1 MKKNIITGPVIV
13 DNYPYGSLKCKMTF
27 SVEFVKGKG
36 YRSVMQSVNPK
47 NGRENKPKKSTYN
60 HFMYM
65 FKEEETGHI
74 KFAGW
79 NAYGYESV
87 KALEKLLTENDF
99 NLSEVESKELWA
111 FVISCIRG
119 NARYTTVKE
128 GYTIQ
133 NFLETTKVSEMIKLY
148 GQNAS
153 INELKN
159 VGYNLEEIN
168 SMQER
173 F

>member
-1 MKKNIITGPVIV
+1 MKKNIVTGPITV
-13 DNYPYGSLKCKMTF
+13 DNYPYGSLKCEMTF

-47 NGRENKPKKSTYN
+47 TGRVNKPKKSTYN

-65 FKEEETGHI
+65 VKEEETGHI
-74 KFAGW
+74 KFEGW
-79 NAYGYESV
+79 SAYGYESI
-87 KALEKLLTENDF
+87 KNLSDLLTENNF
-99 NLSEVESKELWA
+99 NFSDVENQELWA
-111 FVISCIRG
+111 FVISCIRA
-119 NARYTTVKE
+119 NAQYTRVKE

-133 NFLETTKVSEMIKLY
+133 EFLETTNVKEMIKMY
-148 GQNAS
+148 GQHAS
-153 INELKN
+153 INDLKN
-159 VGYNLEEIN
+159 VKYDLEKLN